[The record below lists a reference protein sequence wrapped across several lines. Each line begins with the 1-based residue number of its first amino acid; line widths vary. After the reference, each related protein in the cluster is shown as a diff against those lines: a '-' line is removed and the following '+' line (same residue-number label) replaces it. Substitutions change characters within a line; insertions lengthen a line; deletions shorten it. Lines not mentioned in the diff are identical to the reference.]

1 MMRHIEHVL
10 LAGLAI
16 VLCVHIPAANT
27 HDAAQATRSE
37 VVIGLMRHPRHSQS
51 NDDDGAALATGTRLT
66 IVEESSVVPF
76 STMVLADPAPRT
88 TLAPPPTAA
97 PATTIEPV
105 MRTTISSDIV
115 SIEEMSS
122 AVREVLSVEVIRV
135 FPDKTSENDK
145 VMTMPSN
152 HNNQVNAVGIVE
164 DKAVEKTV
172 PAIMKS
178 IRPMLS
184 MFRREDRPAIN
195 QSLNGSDDRNVGGRG
210 SSTNVDDNTEAT
222 LPGQIKILNLPQS
235 STLAASQQQDDLT
248 RTRAILRVSQSA
260 KQSTT
265 IEIPDSPS
273 CKMGTTPQQR
283 IETQPINNSFSKMT
297 NIKGGS
303 NGILSESQV
312 GGPSQETASNVVSGS
327 QNFAGKDSPLSAKL
341 QDLTTTNTSSFVIA
355 SNNASAVTKQHS
367 GAISEKVATGLK
379 YVAQRVAVASAFPLQ
394 LLGPSGTPTA
404 STVAVQLLQLHKSQ
418 AILRQAALIA
428 RIRQRYTA
436 AMRVFYQ
443 QGVSV
448 MNRIRYITSF
458 TIEVNSFFCITHS
471 LRLASSS

>member
-88 TLAPPPTAA
+88 TLAPPPPPTAA

-105 MRTTISSDIV
+105 IRTTISSDIV

-152 HNNQVNAVGIVE
+152 NNNQVNAVGIVE

-195 QSLNGSDDRNVGGRG
+195 QSLNGSDDRNVGGREN
-210 SSTNVDDNTEAT
+210 STNVDDNTETT
-222 LPGQIKILNLPQS
+222 LPGQTKIPQS
-235 STLAASQQQDDLT
+235 STLAASQQQADLT

-303 NGILSESQV
+303 NGILCESQV
-312 GGPSQETASNVVSGS
+312 SGPSQETASNVVSGS
-327 QNFAGKDSPLSAKL
+327 QNFAGKDSPSSAKL

-355 SNNASAVTKQHS
+355 SNNASAVAKQHS
-367 GAISEKVATGLK
+367 SAISEKVATGLK

-418 AILRQAALIA
+418 AILRQAALVA

-443 QGVSV
+443 KGVSAI
-448 MNRIRYITSF
+448 NRIRYITSF
-458 TIEVNSFFCITHS
+458 TIDVSSLFCITHS
-471 LRLASSS
+471 PRLASSS